1 MNNFKGLLG
10 WDNKIIACCP
20 YSDPPKIEPSGLS
33 SKLSDFLDDSLYL
46 NLRDEI
52 IRILPQHWVDRVV
65 NIITFQAKKYRG
77 SDIAKMCKL
86 NGNQFKSLGKFF

>member
-1 MNNFKGLLG
+1 MFLLSDLFLSSQLTLNMINNFKGLLV
-10 WDNKIIACCP
+10 WDNEIIACCP
-20 YSDPPKIEPSGLS
+20 YSDQPKIEPSGLS

-65 NIITFQAKKYRG
+65 NIITFQVRW
-77 SDIAKMCKL
+77 
-86 NGNQFKSLGKFF
+86 